1 MSSDKKAKKVQ
12 KNKTAKKGGN
22 DEENVVAKPV
32 VAKPVAAKPVTFD
45 PIDAVINKYREF
57 GWTAFRAP
65 KESLNDIIAHNQS
78 KNNKFHFVQVVTKET
93 IDNARHQGIA
103 KNTFIQNAFS
113 NSAIPIY
120 AHVVTSVRRGVGEDG
135 VRVLNANVTFE
146 NVNENARVIIG
157 GRKAPTA
164 DTEKK

>member
-1 MSSDKKAKKVQ
+1 MSSDKKAKSKKPSV
-12 KNKTAKKGGN
+12 KTAKKGGN
-22 DEENVVAKPV
+22 DEATAPVDAKPT
-32 VAKPVAAKPVTFD
+32 KPVAFD

-135 VRVLNANVTFE
+135 SRALNANVTFE

-157 GRKAPTA
+157 GRKTPTPDA
-164 DTEKK
+164 EKK